1 MSSTLNNDSEST
13 TVENTS
19 CPVHHVPTDI
29 DGIPIKWDGNPA
41 YLDGALYEA
50 SEFYK
55 RTGLFEALIADGAVA
70 LSNGKLAVDSL
81 QAISLVS
88 GVVTSPITH
97 DFFNPCPPTPARI
110 IAFDAAATAAS
121 SPKYA
126 ASAPSGGIPAEISS
140 TFITARY
147 TVIKEDRAFYASLS
161 SIVHD
166 ADILSTFCA
175 QSKSSG
181 RALVPIMIAYAA
193 SANPTEK
200 ALVTTELTNFVY
212 KGLTGEI
219 NIETFNLHLKEYNI
233 IVRRKPS
240 ANRPKEEDTLE
251 MLRNIMNKNPS
262 TRELFELKCAV
273 SPPADL
279 EAMIT
284 LIRSMLRVRK
294 AAAQLDELTST
305 GGAQLNA
312 LTVQQV
318 KDLQKIPEAM
328 RTPQANRDLSF
339 AVQQQKALLAAADPN
354 MSGGR
359 SGGRGRGGDRGR
371 AAAAGSWR
379 RPWGHLRRHASYRVV
394 PPKDE
399 DGKIIRWIEGMGF
412 CTCGGKHLYRDCTTG
427 GKKPEQTAAVAEIC
441 PESDDGSDALASAL
455 QEQLQSFYS
464 SNATTIYF
472 DTPPSVQQSLVASH
486 HFRHVNHQR
495 KAHGRR
501 ARAWPA
507 PWLGR
512 PPRATDCGLQI
523 RPRLHRL

>member
-13 TVENTS
+13 TVEHTS

-41 YLDGALYEA
+41 YLEGALYEA

-55 RTGLFEALIADGAVA
+55 RTGLFEALIVDGAVS

-121 SPKYA
+121 SPKYV

-166 ADILSTFCA
+166 ADILSTFCIK
-175 QSKSSG
+175 SNSSG
-181 RALVPIMIAYAA
+181 RSLIPIMLAYAA
-193 SANPTEK
+193 SANATEK

-219 NIETFNLHLKEYNI
+219 NIETFNNHLKEYNI

-240 ANRPKEEDTLE
+240 ANRPKEEETLE

-262 TRELFELKCAV
+262 TRELFELKCTV
-273 SPPADL
+273 SPPSDL

-284 LIRSMLRVRK
+284 LVRSMLRVRK

-305 GGAQLNA
+305 GGGHLNA
-312 LTVQQV
+312 SPRSRL
-318 KDLQKIPEAM
+318 KIY
-328 RTPQANRDLSF
+328 
-339 AVQQQKALLAAADPN
+339 K
-354 MSGGR
+354 R
-359 SGGRGRGGDRGR
+359 S
-371 AAAAGSWR
+371 
-379 RPWGHLRRHASYRVV
+379 LRRC
-394 PPKDE
+394 E
-399 DGKIIRWIEGMGF
+399 
-412 CTCGGKHLYRDCTTG
+412 
-427 GKKPEQTAAVAEIC
+427 
-441 PESDDGSDALASAL
+441 
-455 QEQLQSFYS
+455 
-464 SNATTIYF
+464 
-472 DTPPSVQQSLVASH
+472 
-486 HFRHVNHQR
+486 
-495 KAHGRR
+495 
-501 ARAWPA
+501 
-507 PWLGR
+507 
-512 PPRATDCGLQI
+512 
-523 RPRLHRL
+523 LHKLIVI